1 MKAYSLDLRQRIVD
15 AYKRQEGSQRELA
28 RRFKVSLEFVRSLLK
43 RQRDDQTIEAKQPT
57 GGFAPKLA
65 QSLEVVQQLVE
76 ENNDATLEE
85 LRVLVQQKTGVV
97 VSVPTICRTLQQLG
111 LTRKKKHYTRLKPR
125 RIGFKNSGETIGKR
139 CERLIR
145 SIWFLLM
152 KPESI

>member
-111 LTRKKKHYTRLKPR
+111 LTRKKNTTRDSSR
-125 RIGFKNSGETIGKR
+125 DGSGSRTPA
-139 CERLIR
+139 RL
-145 SIWFLLM
+145 LANDAND
-152 KPESI
+152 